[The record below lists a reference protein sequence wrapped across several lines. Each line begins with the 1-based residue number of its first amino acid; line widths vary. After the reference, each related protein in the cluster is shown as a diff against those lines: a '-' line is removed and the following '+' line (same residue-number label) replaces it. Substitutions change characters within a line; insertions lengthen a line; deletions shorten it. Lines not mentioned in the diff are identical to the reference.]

1 MQRILWG
8 NNRAAGYG
16 WNEPMSQVVHLT
28 GVQTANRSHVD
39 YHSIDQFNPVI
50 LMQDADFSHP
60 MEIIDSQVVVGK
72 ALG

>member
-1 MQRILWG
+1 
-8 NNRAAGYG
+8 
-16 WNEPMSQVVHLT
+16 MSKVVHLT